1 MASNSRQKVIVGE
14 VYPTNNGGS
23 LLVERY
29 FNHKEVSV
37 KFLDTGFKTI
47 TQAGHIIRGTV
58 RDKMRPSVF
67 GVGFEGV
74 GPYKY
79 RDKGCNTS
87 CKVVW
92 KSMLER
98 CYCPTYHK
106 RAPHYIVCSVD
117 VVWHNF
123 QNFAK
128 WWEDNVPGDYGAV
141 RYHLDKDKRV
151 PGNRVYSPETCC
163 FLTMEEN
170 ISLSKIK
177 DYTFVSPKGEV
188 VHIRNMTSFA
198 KRNGLT
204 RENMSKIWRGLR
216 DSHKGWVRY
225 EETPPEQEDPIN
237 F

>member
-79 RDKGCNTS
+79 RDKGCGT
-87 CKVVW
+87 V
-92 KSMLER
+92 
-98 CYCPTYHK
+98 
-106 RAPHYIVCSVD
+106 I
-117 VVWHNF
+117 
-123 QNFAK
+123 
-128 WWEDNVPGDYGAV
+128 
-141 RYHLDKDKRV
+141 RV
-151 PGNRVYSPETCC
+151 G
-163 FLTMEEN
+163 
-170 ISLSKIK
+170 
-177 DYTFVSPKGEV
+177 
-188 VHIRNMTSFA
+188 
-198 KRNGLT
+198 
-204 RENMSKIWRGLR
+204 
-216 DSHKGWVRY
+216 
-225 EETPPEQEDPIN
+225 
-237 F
+237 